1 MQDTASKLEAL
12 ELNVSNS
19 IEKKRSASLL
29 LPYNNG
35 KKNKNKKTLLL
46 FFYWPL
52 KRERYP
58 VKRLRATLEKRK
70 KEA

>member
-1 MQDTASKLEAL
+1 LLAEQFFLFF
-12 ELNVSNS
+12 
-19 IEKKRSASLL
+19 KKKKE
-29 LPYNNG
+29 

-46 FFYWPL
+46 SFYWPL